1 MGLFLPHHR
10 FDKLP
15 GSPRAI
21 KVMNKKTIRDIDIRG
36 KRLLM
41 RVDFNV
47 PLNKDLKITD
57 DTRIRAA
64 LPTIRYALDEGSK
77 IILMSHLG
85 RPDGKVVDE
94 MRLTPVTLRLS
105 ELLNKRVIKTDDCIG
120 KEVED
125 VVGRMKGGDIL
136 LLENVRFHPEE
147 EKNDRN
153 FSKKLSLLGDIF
165 VNDAFGTAHRAH
177 ASTCGVA
184 EFLPA
189 VAGFLIEKE
198 IEYLKKAIESP
209 KKPFVIILG
218 GAKVSDKIGII
229 EHLLNKVDKI
239 LIGGGMAYTFL
250 AAKGE
255 EIGKS
260 KLEKDKIGSAKDL
273 LTKARD
279 MKVELLL
286 PSDHVVTED
295 LNKRTEVKVVS
306 HDIPED
312 MLGVDIGPDTVRR
325 FKEALQGARTILWNG
340 PLGVFEIEVFSKG
353 TREVAEF
360 ITKLD
365 ATTVLGGGDTASAIS
380 QFGLEEK
387 VSHVSTGGGAS
398 LEFLEGREL
407 PGIAALQDKESIC
420 ASQ

>member
-21 KVMNKKTIRDIDIRG
+21 KVMNKKTIRDVDIRG
-36 KRLLM
+36 KRILM

-85 RPDGKVVDE
+85 RPDGKVVDK

-125 VVGRMKGGDIL
+125 VVQRMKGGDIL

-147 EKNDRN
+147 EKNDKDFAKR
-153 FSKKLSLLGDIF
+153 LSLLGDVF

-198 IEYLKKAIESP
+198 IEYLEKAIESP
-209 KKPFVIILG
+209 KKPFGIILG

-255 EIGKS
+255 KIGKS

-273 LTKARD
+273 LTKAQD

-286 PSDHVVTED
+286 PTDHVVTED
-295 LNKRTEVKVVS
+295 LDKRTKVKVVS

-365 ATTVLGGGDTASAIS
+365 AVTVIGGGDTASAIS

-387 VSHVSTGGGAS
+387 VSHISTGGGAS

-407 PGIAALQDKESIC
+407 PGIAALRDGSIFC
-420 ASQ
+420 SKK